1 MKHIIQSSLCA
12 IPFSKCSSYVSS
24 SQQRCV
30 TLPIIRRKLRHREV
44 TELVH
49 AWKIPWTEGPGG
61 LQSMGSLGVGHD
73 WSNLAAAATHTWKT
87 SHLRL
92 AFLFLPPICSSTEG
106 RLASISVVWVSP
118 QSCQRSGSLD
128 PVAILSSYLLW
139 PVWSTQHWSLL
150 LWCLLLPYHFHSLSG
165 LHASGTVF
173 VLLECP
179 SQLASIS
186 GIFFVR
192 WILTFSLLVSH

>member
-1 MKHIIQSSLCA
+1 MCTASYQQLQREEGKILLHPQHSLALRVSHIHEAMAPHSS
-12 IPFSKCSSYVSS
+12 
-24 SQQRCV
+24 
-30 TLPIIRRKLRHREV
+30 T
-44 TELVH
+44 H